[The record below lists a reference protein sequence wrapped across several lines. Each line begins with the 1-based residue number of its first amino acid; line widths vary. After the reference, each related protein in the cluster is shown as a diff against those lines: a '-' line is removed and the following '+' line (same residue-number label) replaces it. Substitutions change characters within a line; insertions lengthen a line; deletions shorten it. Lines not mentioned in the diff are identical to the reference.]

1 VNDQTNSQLLRA
13 YAEKRSE
20 AAFSELVRRHLDL
33 VYSAAL
39 RMVCDRHLAEDV
51 TQGVFL
57 AFAKSAGQLADRP
70 VISGWLHRTAQ
81 NIAAQTVRTIERRR
95 AREQEAVAMT
105 EMFAAEPD
113 ASWDHIAP
121 HLDAAL
127 GELDEADRDAVMLRY
142 FERKSALE
150 MAQIFGVSDAAAQKR
165 VSRAVERLREF
176 FAKRGVRVGAS
187 ALAVVV
193 SANAIQAAPVGLAIS
208 ISTAAALSETAAAT
222 TVAFTATKAIV
233 MTTLQKTLITATMV
247 ALTGAGIY
255 ESSKVSQLQTQ
266 VAALQQQQAPLTAQI
281 QQLEGERDETRRQLA
296 SLRDENERL
305 IGNTAELL
313 RLRSEVGRLR
323 RGQET
328 AGRPSNSTGAPPA
341 AATANRERTGAGP
354 GQELGLAVVRGDPG
368 AFDRLVEVSRAA
380 HTGFATNRVGLSSTN
395 LAELQARTFA
405 PGAEAFDVIGEAAV
419 NGNQVAIAAVE
430 RALQVNELKGY
441 AARVLGMLAGKGNE
455 GALEML
461 INPDKYGI
469 LLSSS
474 VSALGPPAEV
484 GNQKAIDA
492 LAAVTRDEK
501 NQALWFLVA
510 NGLAPAAESGNPVA
524 VDGLIAMTVST
535 NLSVRNEVVSALK
548 KASAKGNAKARETL
562 RSMGVQ

>member
-176 FAKRGVRVGAS
+176 FAKRGVKVGAS
-187 ALAVVV
+187 GLVVVV
-193 SANAIQAAPVGLAIS
+193 SANAVQAAPVGLALT
-208 ISTAAALSETAAAT
+208 ISTATAAIAGTTLATTVIATHTTMNWLNLKAVAAIAAAALTAGTGSYLVTQRDANRQRNENRILLDQQQKLAGERDAALSA
-222 TVAFTATKAIV
+222 
-233 MTTLQKTLITATMV
+233 
-247 ALTGAGIY
+247 
-255 ESSKVSQLQTQ
+255 
-266 VAALQQQQAPLTAQI
+266 VAARQI
-281 QQLEGERDETRRQLA
+281 ELDR
-296 SLRDENERL
+296 LRSNQ
-305 IGNTAELL
+305 NELL
-313 RLRSEVGRLR
+313 QLRSEVGTFRRMTNDLARVREENSQLRSRLA
-323 RGQET
+323 T
-328 AGRPSNSTGAPPA
+328 SPSQPA
-341 AATANRERTGAGP
+341 AATPGAAENHFPKSAWAFAGYASPEDAVKTWVWAMDKGDKKAMLASLVPEEIGTWSRILDGAG
-354 GQELGLAVVRGDPG
+354 ESDLAHKSPFSAFSLVDRKVISDTEVV
-368 AFDRLVEVSRAA
+368 LTVVSD
-380 HTGFATNRVGLSSTN
+380 FADGSSTDK
-395 LAELQARTFA
+395 AKMKIRK
-405 PGAEAFDVIGEAAV
+405 IGTEWK
-419 NGNQVAIAAVE
+419 IA
-430 RALQVNELKGY
+430 G
-441 AARVLGMLAGKGNE
+441 
-455 GALEML
+455 
-461 INPDKYGI
+461 
-469 LLSSS
+469 
-474 VSALGPPAEV
+474 PAE
-484 GNQKAIDA
+484 
-492 LAAVTRDEK
+492 
-501 NQALWFLVA
+501 
-510 NGLAPAAESGNPVA
+510 
-524 VDGLIAMTVST
+524 
-535 NLSVRNEVVSALK
+535 
-548 KASAKGNAKARETL
+548 
-562 RSMGVQ
+562 